1 LIDTRKNIYDFIKLA
16 ACEGYIKRSTGEVE
30 VVSGSGLPIGVLD
43 NVSPHITKL
52 YISNMDMIVL
62 VSDGVSDVLGEGLKF
77 LISTIDTINPQT
89 MADEILQKAIDNG
102 CGVSGDDMTVICVR
116 VFESV

>member
-1 LIDTRKNIYDFIKLA
+1 
-16 ACEGYIKRSTGEVE
+16 
-30 VVSGSGLPIGVLD
+30 
-43 NVSPHITKL
+43 
-52 YISNMDMIVL
+52 
-62 VSDGVSDVLGEGLKF
+62 
-77 LISTIDTINPQT
+77 